1 MGHLERAA
9 FFVILGIL
17 VLMLVVMLKQGSAEE
32 EAATIFQVSIIIN
45 DENDDYWEN
54 FSKGVDS
61 AAVDYNVDVH
71 FVTLLGGASTENQI
85 YYLEREI
92 RNNAD
97 AIVISAVDGE
107 SLAEWLEEE
116 SPDIP
121 IISVGEEVRADQ
133 VNMHI
138 NLNDYAMGLKLAQ
151 DIENAG
157 GVNTCTIFM
166 AKGSKGCIQKRLSGL
181 QYGLSGEGITYSVKE
196 VEEESWAS
204 MTVDEAVA
212 IGLEAPVLERLTER
226 ANGRTRLLGIGF
238 TNEILYSLDEGDI
251 QGIVVLSDYAAGYQ
265 SVLSAFN
272 ALEGIS
278 QPDEVLM
285 RCFSA
290 NRENIY
296 SGPVEQVLFPIS

>member
-9 FFVILGIL
+9 FFVILAIMIIIL
-17 VLMLVVMLKQGSAEE
+17 IVMLKQGNAREE
-32 EAATIFQVSIIIN
+32 EASIFQVSIIIN
-45 DENDDYWEN
+45 DVNDDYWEN
-54 FSKGVDS
+54 FSKGVNS

-71 FVTLLGGASTENQI
+71 FVTLLDGVSAENQL

-107 SLAEWLEEE
+107 SLAQWLDAE

-121 IISVGEEVRADQ
+121 IITVGEEVCSDQ
-133 VNMHI
+133 VKMYI

-151 DIENAG
+151 DIGQAG
-157 GVNTCTIFM
+157 GVRSCTILIM
-166 AKGSKGCIQKRLSGL
+166 QDSGSCIQKRLNGL
-181 QYGLSGEGITYSVKE
+181 TYGLTEEGIAYTVREVAEDSWGSVTTHDD
-196 VEEESWAS
+196 A
-204 MTVDEAVA
+204 A
-212 IGLEAPVLERLTER
+212 IALEPPVLEKLIEEVY
-226 ANGRTRLLGIGF
+226 GEIKLYGIGF

-265 SVLSAFN
+265 SITSTIN
-272 ALEGIS
+272 ALERNA
-278 QPDEVLM
+278 QPDEILM

-290 NRENIY
+290 SRENIY